1 MHDSL
6 YDRVRRM
13 DTLIRRKA
21 TGDPGEFA
29 QRLGMSKSGM
39 HYMLRKLKE
48 DLGAPVAYDKNRN
61 SYYYQEEGLIEMGF
75 RTLSEIEKRKINGG
89 SRKLSISGNL
99 RNFYS

>member
-1 MHDSL
+1 VHDSL

-21 TGDPGEFA
+21 TGNPGEFA

-48 DLGAPVAYDKNRN
+48 DLGAPVAYDKRRGC
-61 SYYYQEEGLIEMGF
+61 YYYQEEGLIEMGF
-75 RTLSEIEKRKINGG
+75 RTLSEIEQRKINGG
-89 SRKLSISGNL
+89 FRKFPIKEN
-99 RNFYS
+99 RIIH